1 MMTRFTK
8 TQRLGLVAI
17 LLLAFALRLY
27 RLGVESL
34 WYDETVSALLA
45 SKPLAS
51 MWAHTAGD
59 IHPPLYYGL
68 LHLWT
73 GLTSSS
79 EFTLAFMSLWFGMA
93 TIPLITY
100 LALQLYGP
108 RTGVLAA
115 LLVAVNPFSIWYAQ
129 EVRMYS
135 LGTFLLAIV
144 LVLSLDFVQ
153 WKRRHAFQTLGLYV
167 IIAASALW
175 TLYYSAFAL
184 AVLNTFVIIWLLL
197 RDRQRLWPWL
207 LAQIGVLVL
216 YLPWLPNALRQ
227 VLDPPVPPWRDAIP
241 LHELLLKVGQQGSTA
256 LAFGQSLD
264 PTVGWAPSLV
274 ALFLALAALRAPAR
288 RWGDEPTWWASGL
301 LWVTVIGP
309 VLLIFAVSAL
319 ISPLYH
325 VRYLSLYNAA
335 YPVLVAV
342 GLLHVAGMDDWAEIS
357 TRASA
362 PRHWLR
368 WRQAISVII
377 GFFLLVGTFISLRNY
392 HTDRFAYESA
402 DDLRSAVRFIYDQMG
417 PRDAILINA
426 GYLYPALL
434 TYWPGDIGWL
444 GRLSDYPPPGSEIES
459 GPIVVLT
466 GHVGGDSDIGW
477 GDADSDFYPISSK
490 ETADSL
496 ARLFADTNTV
506 WQLRGYDTVNDPGH
520 FIRSWLESSGELM
533 LNSVFPGQT
542 SVRVQVWRTTPTTR
556 SQFTIG
562 HSLPIDFESGMRLLG
577 YDMSPPTL
585 QAGEPLRLTLYWQ
598 RTGAI
603 NQPYKVFVQLLDE
616 GQNVI
621 SQDDAHPGRGEHPT
635 DQWLPGE
642 LVESTFILSAPAD
655 LSTGEYALVTGFYDE
670 TSGERLLI
678 DGGGDAITL
687 RSFFFEP

>member
-1 MMTRFTK
+1 MMTRFTRN
-8 TQRLGLVAI
+8 QRLGLVAI
-17 LLLAFALRLY
+17 LLLAFVLRIY
-27 RLGVESL
+27 RLGIDSL

-45 SKPLAS
+45 SKTLAT

-68 LHLWT
+68 LHLWMSLT
-73 GLTSSS
+73 GSS

-100 LALQLYGP
+100 LTLRLYGP

-129 EVRMYS
+129 EVRMYT
-135 LGTFLLAIV
+135 LGTFLLALV
-144 LVLSLDFVQ
+144 LLLSLDYVQ
-153 WKRRHAFQTLGLYV
+153 DKPRHVLRTLGLYS
-167 IIAASALW
+167 IFAALTLW

-184 AVLNTFVIIWLLL
+184 VALNIFIMMVLLW

-207 LAQIGVLVL
+207 GAQVVVLVL
-216 YLPWLPNALRQ
+216 YLPWLPHAVRQ
-227 VLDPPVPPWRDAIP
+227 AFTPPVPPWRVAIP
-241 LHELLLKVGQQGSTA
+241 LPELLLKVGQQGSTA

-264 PTVGWAPSLV
+264 TTVGWVPSLV
-274 ALFLALAALRAPAR
+274 ALFLALVAVRAPAR
-288 RWGDEPTWWASGL
+288 RWGDEPTWWTSGL

-309 VLLIFAVSAL
+309 VLLILAVSAL

-325 VRYLSLYNAA
+325 VRYLSLYSAA

-357 TRASA
+357 TSA
-362 PRHWLR
+362 PRHWWR

-377 GFFLLVGTFISLRNY
+377 GLFLLVGALISLRNY
-392 HTDRFAYESA
+392 HTNRFAYESA

-444 GRLSDYPPPGSEIES
+444 GRLNDYPPPGSEIDS
-459 GPIVVLT
+459 GPIIALT

-477 GDADSDFYPISSK
+477 GDPDSDFYPISSE

-496 ARLFADTNTV
+496 ARLFADTNMV
-506 WQLRGYDTVNDPGH
+506 WQLRGYDTVNDPDH
-520 FIRSWLESSGELM
+520 FIRSWLESNGELM
-533 LNSVFPGQT
+533 LNPVFPGQT
-542 SVRVQVWRTTPTTR
+542 SVRVQAWRTTPTTR

-562 HSLPIDFESGMRLLG
+562 HSLPIDFESGIRLLG
-577 YDMSPPTL
+577 YDLSPSTP

-603 NQPYKVFVQLLDE
+603 EQPYKVFVQLLDE
-616 GQNVI
+616 DQNVI
-621 SQDDAHPGRGEHPT
+621 SQHDAHPGRGKHPT
-635 DQWLPGE
+635 DQWLPSE
-642 LVESTFILSAPAD
+642 LVESTFILAAPAD
-655 LSTGEYALVTGFYDE
+655 LPTGKYALVTGFYDE
-670 TSGERLLI
+670 INGERLPI
-678 DGGGDAITL
+678 AGGGDTITL
-687 RSFFFEP
+687 RAYFLEP

>member
-1 MMTRFTK
+1 MITRFTRN
-8 TQRLGLVAI
+8 QRLGLVAI
-17 LLLAFALRLY
+17 LLLAFVLRIY
-27 RLGVESL
+27 RLGIDSL

-45 SKPLAS
+45 SKTLAT

-68 LHLWT
+68 LHLWMSLT
-73 GLTSSS
+73 GSP

-100 LALQLYGP
+100 LALRLYGP

-115 LLVAVNPFSIWYAQ
+115 LLVTVNPFSIWYAQ
-129 EVRMYS
+129 EVRMYT
-135 LGTFLLAIV
+135 LGTFLLALV
-144 LVLSLDFVQ
+144 LLLSLDYVQ
-153 WKRRHAFQTLGLYV
+153 DKPRHVLRTLGLYS
-167 IIAASALW
+167 IFAALTLW

-184 AVLNTFVIIWLLL
+184 VALNIFIMMVLLW

-207 LAQIGVLVL
+207 GAQVVVLVL
-216 YLPWLPNALRQ
+216 YLPWLPHAVRQ
-227 VLDPPVPPWRDAIP
+227 AFTPPVPPWRVAIP
-241 LHELLLKVGQQGSTA
+241 LPELLLKVGQQGSTA

-264 PTVGWAPSLV
+264 PTVGWVPSLV
-274 ALFLALAALRAPAR
+274 ALFLALVAVRAPAR
-288 RWGDEPTWWASGL
+288 RWGDEPTWWTSGL

-309 VLLIFAVSAL
+309 VLLILAVSAL

-325 VRYLSLYNAA
+325 VRYLSLYSAA

-357 TRASA
+357 TSA
-362 PRHWLR
+362 PRHWWR

-377 GFFLLVGTFISLRNY
+377 GLFLLVGALISLRNY
-392 HTDRFAYESA
+392 HTNRFAYESA

-444 GRLSDYPPPGSEIES
+444 GRLSDYPPPGSEIDS
-459 GPIVVLT
+459 GPIIALT

-477 GDADSDFYPISSK
+477 GDPDSDFYPISSE

-506 WQLRGYDTVNDPGH
+506 WQLRGYDTVNDPDH
-520 FIRSWLESSGELM
+520 LIRSWLESNGELM
-533 LNSVFPGQT
+533 LNPVFPGQT
-542 SVRVQVWRTTPTTR
+542 SVRVQAWRTTPTTR

-562 HSLPIDFESGMRLLG
+562 HSLPIDFESGIRLLG
-577 YDMSPPTL
+577 YDLSPSTP

-603 NQPYKVFVQLLDE
+603 DQPYKVFVQLLDE
-616 GQNVI
+616 DQNVI
-621 SQDDAHPGRGEHPT
+621 SQHDAHPGRGEHPT

-642 LVESTFILSAPAD
+642 LVESTFILAVPAD
-655 LSTGEYALVTGFYDE
+655 LPTGKYALVTGFYDE
-670 TSGERLLI
+670 INGERLPI
-678 DGGGDAITL
+678 AGGGDTITL
-687 RSFFFEP
+687 RAYFLEP